1 MLTKIVFY
9 ILQRQSFKYFL
20 LTFCCLLS
28 FCFSNAQDT
37 TGVAPTQDTLSSD
50 AKIKPKKKK
59 SNGALDSPVVYSS
72 TDSIVFQISGNAVQ
86 TYGDGKV
93 KYENID
99 LESDFIEL
107 DVVKR
112 EVFAKGMVDDS
123 THEVVGNPVYKDN
136 SDTFDADSMRY
147 NFDTK
152 KGLAFGI
159 YTKQDEAYLHGG
171 RTKIHDNK
179 EIHIAHGKY
188 TTCDD
193 KHPHFYV
200 EMTKGKVMVDDKIV
214 FGPSWV
220 VVDEIPI
227 PVVIPFG
234 YFPIRK
240 GRANGIII
248 PTVGEETAKGFY
260 FRNGGVYFGISE
272 YVDFKWIG
280 DIYSLGS
287 WRTTVQS
294 NYRLRYRFNGN
305 FTVTYASL
313 VTNEIRQAPTFNVK
327 WTHSQTQKSP
337 YSPNF
342 SASVNYGSAGYA
354 KQNTYSTNE
363 YLNNQVSSN
372 IYFSKKF
379 AGTPLSFSAS
389 LSHSQ
394 NNIDSTVTLTLPQLR
409 LTASTF
415 TPLKRKHAVGKE
427 RFYEKIA
434 LSYTGEMQNKLVN
447 AKMDS
452 NFYKKETLE
461 LFQSGINH
469 TIPVSASFKLFK
481 YITVSPSFNYQERWY
496 TSKLEKT
503 WDDEYVQYTKT
514 DTIIGGVR
522 VDTLGGFNRVYN
534 YSFGVSASTKI
545 YGMFR
550 FRSDALKAIRHV
562 ITPSISYT
570 LTPDFSREK
579 YGYYGTYQKNADGDI
594 AQYSYFEKGVYGVPT
609 SQRQSAISFSIGNN
623 VEAKVRSKSDTVTG
637 TKKIKLI
644 ESLSLTGSYNFAAD
658 SLKMSLINLSG
669 YSTLFNRLTVRYSAT
684 FDPYAIGAETSRDGR
699 RQVRTNNYMINK
711 YGTLWRKTQDQWATS
726 LSYTFGPVK
735 DKKETTDSN
744 VALDDYSYW
753 DVPWSLSLSY
763 SLSIPRKY
771 YYDYNNEL
779 DSVSNNV
786 IQTISASGK
795 VSLTDNWNIG
805 FSTGWDFQEKGISYT
820 TLNVYR
826 DLHCWD
832 MSLTWVPFGDRQR
845 WEFTLKI
852 KASMLSDIKVDMK
865 SSSEYF

>member
-1 MLTKIVFY
+1 M
-9 ILQRQSFKYFL
+9 QRQTFKYFF
-20 LTFCCLLS
+20 LTLCFCSL
-28 FCFSNAQDT
+28 FSLADAQDT
-37 TGVAPTQDTLSSD
+37 TSVKSTQDSVHNEKNQEKT
-50 AKIKPKKKK
+50 KKK
-59 SNGALDSPVVYSS
+59 SSGLDSPVTYSS
-72 TDSIVFQISGNAVQ
+72 QDSIVFQISGNAVQ
-86 TYGDGKV
+86 TYGEGKV
-93 KYENID
+93 QYDNIN
-99 LESDFIEL
+99 LESEFIEL

-112 EVFAKGMVDDS
+112 EVFAKGMIDDS
-123 THEVVGNPVYKDN
+123 TKEVIGSPVYKDG

-147 NFDTK
+147 NFDSK

-159 YTKQDEAYLHGG
+159 YTKQDEAYLQGG

-179 EIHIAHGKY
+179 EIHIEHGKY
-188 TTCDD
+188 TTCDE
-193 KHPHFYV
+193 KNPHFYV
-200 EMTKGKVMVDDKIV
+200 NMTKGKVMVDDKIV

-234 YFPIRK
+234 YFPIKK
-240 GRANGIII
+240 GRSNGIII

-272 YVDFKWIG
+272 YIDFKMLA

-287 WRTTVQS
+287 WRTMVSS
-294 NYRLRYRFNGN
+294 NYKVRYRFNGN
-305 FTVTYASL
+305 FSVTYASL
-313 VTNEIRQAPTFNVK
+313 VSNEIRQAPTFNVK
-327 WTHSQTQKSP
+327 WTHTQTQKSP

-415 TPLKRKHAVGKE
+415 TPFKRKHATGKE

-434 LSYTGEMQNKLVN
+434 FSYTGEMQNKLVN

-452 NFYKKETLE
+452 NFYRKETLE

-469 TIPVSASFKLFK
+469 TVPVSASFKFLK

-496 TSKLEKT
+496 TSRLERN
-503 WDDEYVQYTKT
+503 WDSDYEVVSAT
-514 DTIIGGVR
+514 DTTLGGVR
-522 VDTLGGFNRVYN
+522 IDTVGGFNRVYN
-534 YSFGVSASTKI
+534 YSFSVSASTKI

-550 FRSDALKAIRHV
+550 FRSDVLKAIRHV
-562 ITPSISYT
+562 ITPSVSYT
-570 LTPDFSREK
+570 LTPDFSAAK
-579 YGYYGTYQKNADGDI
+579 YGYYGTYQKNADGDM
-594 AQYSYFEKGVYGVPT
+594 ATYSYFEKGIYGVP
-609 SQRQSAISFSIGNN
+609 SAQRQNAISFTLGNN
-623 VEAKVRSKSDTVTG
+623 VEAKVRSKTDTVTG

-644 ESLSLTGSYNFAAD
+644 EGLTLSGSYNFAAD
-658 SLKMSLINLSG
+658 SLKMSLISLSG
-669 YSTLFNRLTVRYSAT
+669 YSTILNRFTIRYSAT
-684 FDPYAIGAETSRDGR
+684 FDPYAIGEKTTSAGR
-699 RQVRTNNYMINK
+699 TQVRVNNFMIDR
-711 YGTLWRKTQDQWATS
+711 YGSLWRKTQDQWATS
-726 LSYTFGPVK
+726 LSYTFGPIKEKK
-735 DKKETTDSN
+735 DDVN
-744 VALDDYSYW
+744 VPIDDYSYW
-753 DVPWSLSLSY
+753 NVPWSLSLSY
-763 SLSIPRKY
+763 SLSIPRRY

-786 IQTISASGK
+786 IQTISASGN

-832 MSLTWVPFGDRQR
+832 MAFTWVPFGDRQR